1 MMQSDELASLL
12 VAEPDAKFVVP
23 DIAFVEMSKHPN
35 WEYTMGLALPPL
47 ASASGR
53 IFMSLSV
60 GEAMGTELEMLQP
73 ITTDQLLP
81 EDYCKLLRGLV
92 LEFHEERVGE
102 ARTKIAERFDKTR
115 TELLE
120 EEPNPDLAKAQ
131 TKGLVDIWREA
142 LKPEVLKE
150 LRRSG
155 AGPDLFLAMAQ
166 VNAEIFFTR
175 LLQQQGVAAS
185 AIDVFKK
192 SKPCV
197 LRYLYLITRHSLLST
212 LKGMGWEA
220 LAASKELNNRLDQEY
235 ALTASF
241 FDGLLSL
248 DKAANAAHA
257 DLMHMLGTSMDDA
270 VSTLR
275 SILDPSTPPPAA
287 APAA

>member
-1 MMQSDELASLL
+1 MRFCAGFKAANDVLFGLENILVVSLGGLAALDGRITVGML
-12 VAEPDAKFVVP
+12 F
-23 DIAFVEMSKHPN
+23 AFVAYK
-35 WEYTMGLALPPL
+35 TQFADK
-47 ASASGR
+47 AGR
-53 IFMSLSV
+53 
-60 GEAMGTELEMLQP
+60 
-73 ITTDQLLP
+73 
-81 EDYCKLLRGLV
+81 
-92 LEFHEERVGE
+92 
-102 ARTKIAERFDKTR
+102 
-115 TELLE
+115 LLE
-120 EEPNPDLAKAQ
+120 K
-131 TKGLVDIWREA
+131 
-142 LKPEVLKE
+142 
-150 LRRSG
+150 
-155 AGPDLFLAMAQ
+155 
-166 VNAEIFFTR
+166 
-175 LLQQQGVAAS
+175 
-185 AIDVFKK
+185 AIDAFKK

-270 VSTLR
+270 VSTMR